1 MQNALQCVNDITTG
15 KVGKDEQAA
24 AYMWM
29 LLQPWVSF
37 DSYAFTLMSE
47 AQLKTM
53 RILATQTQKCI
64 DKLGNPDFPISP
76 DDLPGLLIK
85 TFITTL

>member
-53 RILATQTQKCI
+53 RILATQTCI
-64 DKLGNPDFPISP
+64 AKLGYPDFPISP